1 MHNKA
6 MDYLLSNSILHMSMI
21 EPIRRNTAD
30 ILYADIDGVLIKETI
45 SNAYMI
51 SVVNIEKG
59 KELLDNIKDCNL
71 ILAHQKLLVDYIVD
85 KFKLKKVQECF
96 QFVYMNKTMLKVNEE
111 LEIKKMEP
119 YQKDIILENYKEL
132 SSYEVNELLNLGNIF
147 GGYKDGTL
155 IGFIGNH
162 LEGGIGLLEVFPLF
176 RRKGYG
182 TILESFIVNQM
193 LEDGLVPYGQVFSD
207 NHKSISLQKNL
218 GFNISE
224 EKLYWVL

>member
-1 MHNKA
+1 MYNKA
-6 MDYLLSNSILHMSMI
+6 MDYLLSNSILHMGMI

-30 ILYADIDGVLIKETI
+30 ILYANIDGVLIKETI

-59 KELLDNIKDCNL
+59 KELLENIKDCNL
-71 ILAHQKLLVDYIVD
+71 ILAHQEFLVDYIKD
-85 KFKLKKVQECF
+85 KFRFQVVQECF
-96 QFVYMNKTMLKVNEE
+96 QFVYMGNDMLKVDEE
-111 LEIKKMEP
+111 LQIKRMKSCH
-119 YQKDIILENYKEL
+119 QNIILENYSVL
-132 SSYEVNELLNLGNIF
+132 SSDEVKQLLKLGNIF

-155 IGFIGNH
+155 IGFVGNH
-162 LEGGIGLLEVFPLF
+162 LEGGIGLLEVFPVY

-182 TILESFIVNQM
+182 TTLESFIVNQM

-224 EKLYWVL
+224 EKLYWIL